1 MLFFAAFAAFA
12 ASVRGLLPWTRR
24 ALVRV
29 RCRFFPLDVEE
40 LPVREAHE
48 FVHGD
53 PHLDVDVS
61 SAAVDESAAREGRDG
76 GVDED
81 WECRIP
87 VPERGHRPRREP
99 RALDG
104 LLRGGEPHATV
115 RAPEP
120 SRELLR
126 VHARLAVGD
135 DDDEPV
141 VAREEERFHDAIDRD
156 AQRRRARGD
165 VGGQRAVA
173 PNQLRAAAAVV
184 DPAPEVRGRQR
195 S

>member
-12 ASVRGLLPWTRR
+12 ASVRGPPRTRR
-24 ALVRV
+24 ARGRG

-61 SAAVDESAAREGRDG
+61 AAAVDDAAREGRDG

-81 WECRIP
+81 GDGWVP

-115 RAPEP
+115 RASEP

-126 VHARLAVGD
+126 VHAGLAIGD

-141 VAREEERFHDAIDRD
+141 VAREEERFHDAIDGD